1 MNTKIRSLAGIVT
14 IAMGAL
20 GALTLPS
27 SAMTF
32 ETLGSGTFS
41 AATCTPA
48 CTGSFNN
55 GPETGAIDDTYAFNV
70 STNVLLTSDSATNAS
85 AVTGQQIAG
94 FTIELWSGTPN
105 STHTGDTLLA
115 TGTGGSFSAF
125 SQNTGDVT
133 NNLAPGS
140 YFLELLGTGGDVA
153 TTYTGSF
160 AFAPTPLPGTLPLL
174 ASGLVGFLAWKRR
187 RRIQPVGLA

>member
-1 MNTKIRSLAGIVT
+1 
-14 IAMGAL
+14 
-20 GALTLPS
+20 
-27 SAMTF
+27 
-32 ETLGSGTFS
+32 
-41 AATCTPA
+41 
-48 CTGSFNN
+48 
-55 GPETGAIDDTYAFNV
+55 
-70 STNVLLTSDSATNAS
+70 LLTSDSATNAS
-85 AVTGQQIAG
+85 VLAGQQISG

-115 TGTGGSFSAF
+115 TGTGGSSTLL

-133 NNLAPGS
+133 ADLGPGS
-140 YFLELLGTGGDVA
+140 YFLELVGSGGNVA
-153 TTYTGSF
+153 TTYAGSF